1 MVRRRPALVTILSIG
16 LLYGL
21 YSEGF
26 DRLWTKHIL
35 DQFALPLVNQIQPVV
50 WLGLLRGAALL
61 LAVGATEVVRR
72 KVNTTKSVETVKAL
86 NMITIML
93 IAGLFAFALSKTL
106 VLAAAAYILIYVS
119 RNVIGPIYTAWVN
132 QRLDSKVRATVISM
146 SSQADAIGQIAGG
159 PVVGLIGSLVS
170 VQAALLTS
178 SAILTP
184 MLALYHSAIRNGEP
198 EEEIIDD

>member
-1 MVRRRPALVTILSIG
+1 MTILGIG

-35 DQFALPLVNQIQPVV
+35 DQFSLPLADQVQPVV
-50 WLGLLRGAALL
+50 WLGLLRGTALL
-61 LAVGATEVVRR
+61 LAVGATEVVTR
-72 KVNTTKSVETVKAL
+72 KVNTSKSVETVKAL
-86 NMITIML
+86 NIITILL
-93 IAGLFAFALSKTL
+93 IVGLFAFALSKSLFL
-106 VLAAAAYILIYVS
+106 VAVAYILVYIA
-119 RNVIGPIYTAWVN
+119 RNVIGPIYIAWVN

-146 SSQADAIGQIAGG
+146 SSQADAVGQIAGG

-178 SAILTP
+178 SVILTP
-184 MLALYHSAIRNGEP
+184 MLALYQFAIRNGEP
-198 EEEIIDD
+198 DEEIIDD